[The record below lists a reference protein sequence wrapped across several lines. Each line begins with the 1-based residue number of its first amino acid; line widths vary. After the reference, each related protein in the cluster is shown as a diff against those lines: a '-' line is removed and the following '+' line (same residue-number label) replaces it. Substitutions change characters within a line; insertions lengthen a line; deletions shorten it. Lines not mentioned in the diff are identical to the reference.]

1 MTKYNTYFCGNDPI
15 PIENKT
21 STPIKAVHMNAARKK
36 LNAAKSRRNINMLS
50 NELQG
55 VQKIMIK
62 NLDDVLQR
70 GVAINELDSK
80 ASNLSMMSQNYR
92 KNASLLNTK
101 ATFAKVVAG
110 SILFICFALYF
121 WVL

>member
-1 MTKYNTYFCGNDPI
+1 
-15 PIENKT
+15 
-21 STPIKAVHMNAARKK
+21 
-36 LNAAKSRRNINMLS
+36 MLS

-55 VQKIMIK
+55 VQKIMVQNIG
-62 NLDDVLQR
+62 DVLQR
-70 GVAINELDSK
+70 GIAISDLDSK
-80 ASNLSMMSQNYR
+80 ASNLSLMSQNYK

-110 SILFICFALYF
+110 SVLFIFFVLYF